1 MQPGIA
7 FKTISEECF
16 EPKHVSDPIMH
27 ALVEKIH
34 SIDAPIERGTPGE
47 GPVTV
52 QVKTRAAV
60 FEETVTYAPGHPK
73 NPLSWEKLAA
83 KYRSCARQGGVEGP
97 ALSRSLELLNRIDKI
112 DDVRKLANC

>member
-1 MQPGIA
+1 MRG
-7 FKTISEECF
+7 
-16 EPKHVSDPIMH
+16 
-27 ALVEKIH
+27 LLEKVRIT
-34 SIDAPIERGTPGE
+34 DAPLERGTPGE

-83 KYRSCARQGGVEGP
+83 KYRSCARQGGVDEQ
-97 ALSRSLELLNRIDKI
+97 ALSRSLEMLTRIEEI
-112 DDVRKLANC
+112 ADVRELTNY